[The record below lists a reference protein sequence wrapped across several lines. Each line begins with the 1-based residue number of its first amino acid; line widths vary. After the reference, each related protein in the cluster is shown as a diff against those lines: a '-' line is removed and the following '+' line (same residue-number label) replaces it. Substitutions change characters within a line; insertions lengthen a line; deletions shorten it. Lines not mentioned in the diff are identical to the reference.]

1 VVAKEAPVAFID
13 ANYRS
18 ISAILA
24 DLVSQFTALLRKEG
38 QLARAE
44 MSEKLREIAVS
55 LGLLVGG
62 SVLLIPALVILL
74 QAAVAALVAAGLAV
88 GWASLAVGSVVLL
101 IGLVLLAVGI
111 SRLKAQSLVPSKT
124 IEQLQRDAAL
134 AAHEIRN
141 DHGTAERAA

>member
-1 VVAKEAPVAFID
+1 VAYID

-24 DLVSQFTALLRKEG
+24 DLLSQFTALIRKEG

-44 MSEKLREIAVS
+44 MSEKMREIALS
-55 LGLLVGG
+55 FAFLVGG

-74 QAAVAALVAAGLAV
+74 QAGMAALVVAGLAV
-88 GWASLAVGSVVLL
+88 GWASLAVGGVVLL
-101 IGLVLLAVGI
+101 IGLVLVAVGI

-134 AAHEIRN
+134 ASHEIRN